1 MKVLVDTCIWSL
13 AFRRDCPPEDPHVD
27 NLRQLVTDGRA
38 TICGPV
44 RQELLSGVKD
54 KRQFRRLR
62 DLLEPFPDV
71 PIESDDY
78 IVAAE
83 HFNTC
88 RRKGIQGSNTDFL
101 LCAIASRHRLAIFTV
116 DADFSRFAK
125 HLPVTLHA

>member
-1 MKVLVDTCIWSL
+1 MNVLVDTCIWSL
-13 AFRRDCPPEDPHVD
+13 AFRRDRSSDDAHVD
-27 NLRQLVTDGRA
+27 QLRQLVTDGRA
-38 TICGPV
+38 RICGPV

-62 DLLEPFPDV
+62 DLLEPFPDI
-71 PIESDDY
+71 PIESEDY

-88 RRKGIQGSNTDFL
+88 RRKGIQGSNTEFL
-101 LCAIASRHRLAIFTV
+101 FCAIASRHRLAIYTV